1 MTTLKF
7 TELNLSNEIIKAVAD
22 LGFEEATPIQS
33 LSIPKLISGLDIIGQ
48 AQTGTGKTAAF
59 GIPVLE
65 KVDPKNKDVQTIIL
79 CPTRELAI
87 QVAEE
92 LKLFSKYKK
101 GINIVPVY
109 GGQPI
114 QRQLLALAKGAQI
127 VIGTPGRV
135 IDHLERKTLKLQ
147 TASTI
152 VLDEAD
158 EMLDM
163 GFRDDIEL
171 ILKAMPQERQTVF
184 FSATMPKEF
193 LFLTKKYQKNPE
205 TIKVISEK
213 LTVPLIEQYYFDL
226 REYQKLE
233 ALTRCL
239 DMLSPK
245 LSIVFCN
252 TKKRVDEITSSLQA
266 RGYGADALHGDMNQ
280 SQRDRVM
287 TKFRS
292 GSIEVLVATD
302 VAARGIDVDDID
314 MVFNYDVPKDDE
326 DYVHRIGRT
335 GRAGKAG
342 KAYSFVSGKDIY
354 KLRDIQKYTKVTIKR
369 TKVPTLS
376 EVENV
381 KTTMMLDKV
390 RESLKEKDL
399 EKYSRLVESLI
410 SDNVTS
416 LDIAAT
422 LLKMLFTMQNK
433 EQEQKADVFANIKD
447 RYLDTGAKDKGMV
460 RLFINIGHKDNAREG
475 DFVSAIAE
483 AGISG
488 SMLGNI
494 KILDTF
500 SFVEVPIEYA
510 DNVINSLHSSN
521 IKGKKISVELA
532 KGLTETFEKRFSNY
546 KRFSSS
552 KSSHTS
558 NSINRG

>member
-33 LSIPKLISGLDIIGQ
+33 LSIPKLMSGLDIIGQ

-65 KVDPKNKDVQTIIL
+65 KIDPKNKDVQTIIL

-101 GINIVPVY
+101 GINIVPIY

-114 QRQLLALAKGAQI
+114 QRQMLALSKGAQI

-135 IDHLERKTLKLQ
+135 IDHLERKTLNLQ

-152 VLDEAD
+152 ILDEAD

-213 LTVPLIEQYYFDL
+213 LTVPSIEQYYFDL
-226 REYQKLE
+226 REHQKLE

-239 DMLSPK
+239 DMHSPK

-252 TKKRVDEITSSLQA
+252 TKKRVDEVTSSLQA

-335 GRAGKAG
+335 GRAGRTG

-376 EVENV
+376 DVENV
-381 KTTMMLDKV
+381 KTTIMLDKV
-390 RESLKEKDL
+390 KESLKEKDL

-410 SDNVTS
+410 SDEFTS
-416 LDIAAT
+416 LDVAAT
-422 LLKMLFTMQNK
+422 LLKMMFAAQNK
-433 EQEQKADVFANIKD
+433 EQEQKADIFANTKD
-447 RYLDTGAKDKGMV
+447 RYLDTGARDRNMV
-460 RLFINIGHKDNAREG
+460 RLFINIGKKDNVRAG
-475 DFVSAIAE
+475 DFVGAIAGE
-483 AGISG
+483 TGISG
-488 SMLGNI
+488 NMIGNI

-500 SFVEVPIEYA
+500 SFVEVPIEHA
-510 DNVINSLHSSN
+510 DNVINALHSSN
-521 IKGKKISVELA
+521 IKGKKVSVALA
-532 KGLTETFEKRFSNY
+532 KGLADTFEKRSGNY

-552 KSSHTS
+552 KSL
-558 NSINRG
+558 NSRNKG